1 MSAGDETIAA
11 IATPRG
17 AGGIA
22 VIRVSG
28 PEAIAIAAG
37 LVGVDAGGLPDRR
50 LVRGVAR
57 DAGGARLDDVLVVAM
72 RAPRSFTGEDVA
84 EVHGH
89 GGTVNAG
96 RLLRAVLERGARL
109 AEAGEF
115 TRRAFEHGKVDLA
128 AAEGLL
134 GVIEAASERAWRV
147 AQAQLAGALS
157 ERVASLRA
165 RATELLAE
173 IEACVD
179 FPEEGLE
186 FLAARDAA
194 AAAREIGAGAAALA
208 ASFGLGRALRDGV
221 EVALV
226 GPVNAG
232 KSSLLNALVG
242 RERAL
247 VADEPG
253 TTRDYVE
260 ARVEW
265 DGIAVTLIDTAGERA
280 ADGAVERR
288 GIELGRERAARADVR
303 VWIDEHG
310 AGPAELAAGTIR
322 VRSKA
327 DLGGAP
333 QPGVIATSARTGAG
347 LEELRAQILDA
358 VGAGGGAGEGDDAVV
373 VTSERQRALFERAA
387 AAMARAAATLADA
400 MPAEVVAVEVRDALG
415 ALAAVTGDEVGEDVL
430 DVLFA
435 RFCIGK

>member
-1 MSAGDETIAA
+1 MQPADTIAA
-11 IATPRG
+11 IATARG
-17 AGGIA
+17 AGGVAI
-22 VIRVSG
+22 VRVSG
-28 PEAIAIAAG
+28 PEAIAIVAG
-37 LVGVDAGGLPDRR
+37 MVGQGEAELPDRV
-50 LVRGVAR
+50 LVHGVAR
-57 DAGGARLDDVLVVAM
+57 DRGGARLDEVLVVAM
-72 RAPRSFTGEDVA
+72 RAPRSYTGEDVA

-96 RLLRAVLERGARL
+96 RLLREALERGARL

-147 AQAQLAGALS
+147 AQGQLAGALS
-157 ERVASLRA
+157 ETVAGLRGE
-165 RATELLAE
+165 ATALLAE

-186 FLAARDAA
+186 FLAAKQVGATARGL
-194 AAAREIGAGAAALA
+194 AARCEALA
-208 ASFGLGRALRDGV
+208 GTFRLGRALRDGI

-247 VADEPG
+247 VAAEPG

-260 ARVEW
+260 VRVEW
-265 DGIAVTLIDTAGERA
+265 DGIAVTLIDTAGERSA
-280 ADGAVERR
+280 ASEVEER
-288 GIELGRERAARADVR
+288 GIALGRERAANADVR
-303 VWIDEHG
+303 VWIDE
-310 AGPAELAAGTIR
+310 AGQGVAPDTSTVI

-327 DLGGAP
+327 DLGGETPA
-333 QPGVIATSARTGAG
+333 GVLATSARTGAG
-347 LEELRAQILDA
+347 LDALRAKILEVAGA
-358 VGAGGGAGEGDDAVV
+358 VGEADDAVV
-373 VTSERQRALFERAA
+373 VTSERQRGLLERASRGL
-387 AAMARAAATLADA
+387 ARAADAIASA
-400 MPAEVVAVEVRDALG
+400 MPAEVVAVDVRDALS

-430 DVLFA
+430 DALFA

>member
-1 MSAGDETIAA
+1 MQPGDTIAA
-11 IATPRG
+11 IATARG
-17 AGGIA
+17 AGGVAI
-22 VIRVSG
+22 VRVSG
-28 PEAIAIAAG
+28 PEAIAIVAGMVGQGAAE
-37 LVGVDAGGLPDRR
+37 LPDRM
-50 LVRGVAR
+50 LVHGVAR
-57 DAGGARLDDVLVVAM
+57 DRGGARLDEVLVVAM
-72 RAPRSFTGEDVA
+72 RAPRSYTGEDVA

-96 RLLRAVLERGARL
+96 RLLREALERGARL
-109 AEAGEF
+109 ADAGEF

-147 AQAQLAGALS
+147 AQGQLAGALS
-157 ERVASLRA
+157 ETVAGLRGQ
-165 RATELLAE
+165 ATTLLAE

-186 FLAARDAA
+186 FLATTQVGATAR
-194 AAAREIGAGAAALA
+194 ALA
-208 ASFGLGRALRDGV
+208 ARCEALAGTFRLGRALRDGI

-247 VADEPG
+247 VAAEPG

-260 ARVEW
+260 VRVEW
-265 DGIAVTLIDTAGERA
+265 DGIAVTLIDTAGERSTTSE
-280 ADGAVERR
+280 VEER
-288 GIELGRERAARADVR
+288 GIALGRERAANADVR
-303 VWIDEHG
+303 VWIDETG
-310 AGPAELAAGTIR
+310 QGSPTSTAAAGTVL

-327 DLGGAP
+327 DLGGETPA
-333 QPGVIATSARTGAG
+333 GALATSARTGAG
-347 LEELRAQILDA
+347 LDALRARILEVAGA
-358 VGAGGGAGEGDDAVV
+358 VGEGDDAVV
-373 VTSERQRALFERAA
+373 VTSERQRGLLERASRGL
-387 AAMARAAATLADA
+387 ARAADAIAAA
-400 MPAEVVAVEVRDALG
+400 MPAEVVAVDARDALS

-430 DVLFA
+430 DALFA